1 MNKQSSALR
10 LATTLVDF
18 SPSEARAITHVAI
31 KVMFNSHGSKL
42 TPEERS
48 AAACYEGVKA
58 AGLETSRCSDLVAF
72 RIALLEVLSS
82 EFGNRVDMM
91 LDDEPRITDA
101 VVSHLESRKLK
112 AMMET
117 PAREGRETKS
127 HHFRKEQRRPILCL
141 DFDGVLHS
149 YSSGWQGADV
159 ILDPPVDS
167 AQEFVRQASKPFH
180 VVVFSSRSNQ
190 PGGIDAMRT
199 WCAKHGF
206 PVDKMTFATEKPPA
220 TVSIDDRAITFT
232 GKWPSVSDLMAFTPW
247 NKE

>member
-42 TPEERS
+42 TLEERS

-72 RIALLEVLSS
+72 QIALLEVLSS

-117 PAREGRETKS
+117 PA
-127 HHFRKEQRRPILCL
+127 KEQRRPILCL

-232 GKWPSVSDLMAFTPW
+232 GVWPSVEELLAFTPW
-247 NKE
+247 NKKNAK